1 MRSFFKTKNLTNI
14 LFILLFIT
22 CLKLLFNL
30 NRSFYFD
37 NNNNLSKIIIQENI
51 NSVKYFKNFC
61 ASVYNFSY
69 DLNKASKFNKQN
81 ITLLITF
88 NRPPSTSFV
97 RENLIFLNEFYRSF
111 FKNIIFCGPNL
122 SSLNLNSKSYKLLD
136 CDTDKGFMHY
146 RCMSML
152 IETND
157 EKTNGILL
165 MSDDVLLK
173 YWNLNVYKTDRI
185 WYPEQPKFI
194 TLNDWFQT
202 EESWIHTEYGEI
214 ALVDTFNYIDKVLN
228 KSIKIDH
235 TSEMILTSFIQ
246 LLRKNTNQND
256 KITKFSKSAS
266 DIFYVPN
273 NLFKQFNI
281 VSKLFSKYNVFL
293 EIAVPIILTG
303 LDKYNL
309 NENSWNYKAELVFT
323 CVIVLLA
330 LPTNIYI
337 ILFSLRKVNYYK
349 NLKNFTQAR
358 ITKSFHTFLIEI
370 YLFDTIIII
379 FLIINTIFKV
389 LHYFE
394 KTSYDSL
401 YDMSNFACKF
411 FTFTVRISGAM
422 SNYLV
427 FFLALTRCTLFYQR
441 KKIAYHKICFNT
453 KYLSIYLFCACTIAN
468 VFRLELLNINNELPR
483 PVSSSF
489 SYDIKLIIQNK
500 EEEEDN
506 ILQPMT
512 QYHCG
517 PNQKSVTFDSND
529 TSLFWSILIYNL
541 VFNLIPLIGNLI
553 LTIFMIYKRN
563 KIMIKLNELIKWKN
577 KQNNVIKPQSIRKS
591 IVSILFLLLFKEIK
605 CRAGTHV

>member
-1 MRSFFKTKNLTNI
+1 MPKINELNTTTTATTITN
-14 LFILLFIT
+14 
-22 CLKLLFNL
+22 KL
-30 NRSFYFD
+30 
-37 NNNNLSKIIIQENI
+37 
-51 NSVKYFKNFC
+51 
-61 ASVYNFSY
+61 
-69 DLNKASKFNKQN
+69 
-81 ITLLITF
+81 
-88 NRPPSTSFV
+88 
-97 RENLIFLNEFYRSF
+97 
-111 FKNIIFCGPNL
+111 
-122 SSLNLNSKSYKLLD
+122 
-136 CDTDKGFMHY
+136 
-146 RCMSML
+146 SML
-152 IETND
+152 DIDSELD
-157 EKTNGILL
+157 E
-165 MSDDVLLK
+165 
-173 YWNLNVYKTDRI
+173 
-185 WYPEQPKFI
+185 
-194 TLNDWFQT
+194 
-202 EESWIHTEYGEI
+202 
-214 ALVDTFNYIDKVLN
+214 
-228 KSIKIDH
+228 
-235 TSEMILTSFIQ
+235 
-246 LLRKNTNQND
+246 
-256 KITKFSKSAS
+256 
-266 DIFYVPN
+266 
-273 NLFKQFNI
+273 
-281 VSKLFSKYNVFL
+281 
-293 EIAVPIILTG
+293 
-303 LDKYNL
+303 L

-337 ILFSLRKVNYYK
+337 ILFSLKKVNYYK
-349 NLKNFTQAR
+349 NLKNLTQAR

-401 YDMSNFACKF
+401 YDISNFACKF

-427 FFLALTRCTLFYQR
+427 FFLALTRCTLFYQK

-489 SYDIKLIIQNK
+489 SYDMKLIIQNK
-500 EEEEDN
+500 EEREEDN
-506 ILQPMT
+506 ILQPMI

-577 KQNNVIKPQSIRKS
+577 KQNNVIKPTSIRKS
-591 IVSILFLLLFKEIK
+591 IVSIFIIIFYSIIYSY
-605 CRAGTHV
+605 VI